1 MERILSS
8 LHRRV
13 EKLPIL
19 LEELRLHLLN
29 YDEVRNQLMDFCLD
43 ERRARNFKKL
53 EEEIKAIEAIEK
65 FITHLVMSGDC
76 LFSNNLEEY
85 DERILVPRTIEEKY
99 FDFNWIY
106 EELDRYGNIGK
117 PFSLDIKYNL
127 DLELFFTYFL
137 NLDPYF
143 HISPYESLVE
153 YNRLRRAKY
162 AVHSKRA
169 FNKSETQSTL
179 SSNEPELY
187 DRKRLFNA
195 SRLLLEHIVDVSHKE
210 QVNQAASK
218 NSARFKNANE
228 YVSNLFDQNGSL
240 TFIALDLCFP
250 LQYSDLE
257 SQKKYLKNFKN
268 RIRNHSFFSKMLG
281 YLGKWEYSKIKR
293 VYVRM
298 IFVFTKIEK
307 HMLDTIPELIGS
319 FWKNLSDD
327 RSASFHYA
335 YLSGGQSKLHATLC
349 TISAKNEKLRQELER
364 RTIYY
369 LTHSQSYYLYKKF
382 IPPIQKE
389 RMINEDGPSK
399 KIRKSRSFEIFFKGE
414 LPEAL
419 VESKKAL
426 KMERKLKKEI
436 RDRENAELQE
446 IKNNFFALIDKY

>member
-1 MERILSS
+1 M
-8 LHRRV
+8 
-13 EKLPIL
+13 
-19 LEELRLHLLN
+19 
-29 YDEVRNQLMDFCLD
+29 D
-43 ERRARNFKKL
+43 ERHARKFKEL
-53 EEEIKAIEAIEK
+53 QEEIKAIEAIEK

-85 DERILVPRTIEEKY
+85 DERKIVPRTIEEKY
-99 FDFNWIY
+99 FDFNRIY
-106 EELDRYGNIGK
+106 EDLDKYGNIGK
-117 PFSLDIKYNL
+117 PFSLDIEYSL
-127 DLELFFTYFL
+127 DLELFLSYFL
-137 NLDPYF
+137 NLDRYF
-143 HISPYESLVE
+143 HISPHESLLE

-162 AVHSKRA
+162 ALHSNRA
-169 FNKSETQSTL
+169 FNKSKTKSTL

-195 SRLLLEHIVDVSHKE
+195 SRLLLENIVDVSHKE
-210 QVNQAASK
+210 QVNQVTSK

-228 YVSNLFDQNGSL
+228 YISNLFDQNGSL

-250 LQYSDLE
+250 FRYSDLE
-257 SQKKYLKNFKN
+257 SQKEYLKNFKN
-268 RIRNHSFFSKMLG
+268 RIRNHSLFSQMLG
-281 YLGKWEYSKIKR
+281 YLGKWEYSKIKG

-319 FWKNLSDD
+319 FWKNLSDNGT
-327 RSASFHYA
+327 ASFHYA
-335 YLSGGQSKLHATLC
+335 HISGGQSKLNATLC

-382 IPPIQKE
+382 IPPIQIEITIK
-389 RMINEDGPSK
+389 DQDLS
-399 KIRKSRSFEIFFKGE
+399 RKRRKPRSFEIFFKGE

-419 VESKKAL
+419 VESKKVL

-436 RDRENAELQE
+436 RDREIAELQE
-446 IKNNFFALIDKY
+446 IKNIVISSLNKY

>member
-1 MERILSS
+1 MSS
-8 LHRRV
+8 LNRRV

-29 YDEVRNQLMDFCLD
+29 YDKVRNQLMGFCME
-43 ERRARNFKKL
+43 ERHARKFKKL

-85 DERILVPRTIEEKY
+85 DESVLVLRTIEEKY

-106 EELDRYGNIGK
+106 EELDRYGNIGQ
-117 PFSLDIKYNL
+117 PLSLDIKYNL
-127 DLELFFTYFL
+127 DLELFFDYFL
-137 NLDPYF
+137 NLDWNF
-143 HISPYESLVE
+143 HVSPQESLVE
-153 YNRLRRAKY
+153 YNRWRRAKY
-162 AVHSKRA
+162 ALYSNRA
-169 FNKSETQSTL
+169 FNISKKQSTF
-179 SSNEPELY
+179 SSNKPEFY
-187 DRKRLFNA
+187 DRKRLFYA
-195 SRLLLEHIVDVSHKE
+195 SKLLLDHIVDNTHKKK
-210 QVNQAASK
+210 VNQVAAK
-218 NSARFKNANE
+218 DSARFKNANE
-228 YVSNLFDQNGSL
+228 YVSNLFDQNGAL

-250 LQYSDLE
+250 VYYSDLE
-257 SQKKYLKNFKN
+257 LQKKYLKNFKN
-268 RIRNHSFFSKMLG
+268 RIRNHSLFSKMLG
-281 YLGKWEYSKIKR
+281 YLGKWEYSQIKGI
-293 VYVRM
+293 YVRM
-298 IFVFTKIEK
+298 IFIFTKIEK

-319 FWKNLSDD
+319 FWKNISDN

-335 YLSGGQSKLHATLC
+335 YLSAGHSQLNATLC

-369 LTHSQSYYLYKKF
+369 LTHSQSYYLYKEF

-389 RMINEDGPSK
+389 RMINGDGLSK
-399 KIRKSRSFEIFFKGE
+399 KIRKTRSFEIFFKGE

-436 RDRENAELQE
+436 RDRENAELQDM
-446 IKNNFFALIDKY
+446 KNNFFSLIDKY